1 MENKVLII
9 QNALS
14 QLEYRIQSSS
24 LCQDESQGDVTLGE
38 LFGYIEKQVART
50 SLTVIKK
57 SQTPSVAAGAEA
69 QAWEDRKL

>member
-1 MENKVLII
+1 LLKKL
-9 QNALS
+9 Q
-14 QLEYRIQSSS
+14 
-24 LCQDESQGDVTLGE
+24 ESQGDVTLGE